1 MPRMTDA
8 DLESHK
14 VPKGNFTYSAAKIG
28 NLGASE
34 FTLVGL
40 ITDVSSSVDSY
51 GTEMEGA
58 LSEIIKA
65 SDSSPR
71 RDNLL
76 VRSLQFSHV
85 VTEHH
90 GFQPLDACKPD
101 DYKGIL
107 KIGGSTALY
116 DAARQ
121 GILATS
127 DYAEKLAKQRYMVN
141 GIVFVITD
149 GCDNAST
156 CSAADV
162 KAALA
167 QAMKTESLESI
178 ITILIGVGIND
189 SYVSATLN
197 NFKTEAG
204 FTQYVELA
212 KADAK
217 TLAKLAEFVSK
228 SISAQSQAL
237 GTGGPSQP
245 LTF

>member
-1 MPRMTDA
+1 
-8 DLESHK
+8 
-14 VPKGNFTYSAAKIG
+14 
-28 NLGASE
+28 
-34 FTLVGL
+34 
-40 ITDVSSSVDSY
+40 
-51 GTEMEGA
+51 
-58 LSEIIKA
+58 
-65 SDSSPR
+65 
-71 RDNLL
+71 
-76 VRSLQFSHV
+76 
-85 VTEHH
+85 
-90 GFQPLDACKPD
+90 
-101 DYKGIL
+101 
-107 KIGGSTALY
+107 
-116 DAARQ
+116 
-121 GILATS
+121 
-127 DYAEKLAKQRYMVN
+127 MVN
-141 GIVFVITD
+141 GIVFGITD